1 MTYEIHD
8 HEEYS
13 EIIPEIMCTKVPDD
27 FSQLGM
33 LHVLSGVD
41 GTDLG
46 RSGPPIGPRLA
57 ASLYSGWP
65 GTPASVGVQRLRVA
79 NQRLQDGR
87 WTRQARE
94 RVREHSEATGKDKS
108 RTCRPLGL
116 QDLREADVREALK
129 LAGGARRVGN
139 LKDFRV
145 PTVPVGGGEMATVS
159 DGHGP
164 SPGPPEGL
172 PVCTTPVRRGGT

>member
-33 LHVLSGVD
+33 LHVLSGVY

-116 QDLREADVREALK
+116 QYLREAELDACECSRSAQ
-129 LAGGARRVGN
+129 ARGRSPQGGQLEGISCAYGAS
-139 LKDFRV
+139 
-145 PTVPVGGGEMATVS
+145 GGRG
-159 DGHGP
+159 DGH
-164 SPGPPEGL
+164 
-172 PVCTTPVRRGGT
+172 CQ